1 MANDPADDKM
11 KEMQKS
17 LKAYKGHF
25 IRAITSAERLS
36 KAMTKHEEVVADLVI
51 QSQVHTIHRTQGLV
65 TALLEQLY
73 DLTNEDTYLAGLE
86 DTANRGDEVMDRL
99 LEAKKIAKAHMQQQ
113 QQQQKTTA
121 AITQ

>member
-25 IRAITSAERLS
+25 TRAITSAERLS

-51 QSQVHTIHRTQGLV
+51 QSQVHTIHCTQGLV
-65 TALLEQLY
+65 TALTDEEFMRQYPLFSWRHKYFRAEQP
-73 DLTNEDTYLAGLE
+73 
-86 DTANRGDEVMDRL
+86 
-99 LEAKKIAKAHMQQQ
+99 HM
-113 QQQQKTTA
+113 
-121 AITQ
+121 